1 MPNYLKEIS
10 KIQGLNK
17 GINGKQMR
25 LLVLFLYVKASK
37 WGKAQRKDIRPREFV
52 SLVLSSFSDEES
64 TSDACWRNG
73 EKADISV
80 LLLEMLVMLL
90 S

>member
-52 SLVLSSFSDEES
+52 RLVLS
-64 TSDACWRNG
+64 R
-73 EKADISV
+73 
-80 LLLEMLVMLL
+80 
-90 S
+90 